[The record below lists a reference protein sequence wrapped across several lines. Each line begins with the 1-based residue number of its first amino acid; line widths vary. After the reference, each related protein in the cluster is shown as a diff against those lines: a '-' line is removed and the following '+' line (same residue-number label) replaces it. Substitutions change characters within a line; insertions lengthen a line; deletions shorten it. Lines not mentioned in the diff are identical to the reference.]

1 MKTKI
6 YNTRQLTDS
15 QIAQLAADLS
25 AGAVAVFATDTVYG
39 IGTGA
44 LCEESIRRI
53 YALKKRP
60 ASQPLQLLAAD
71 FIHVQEWVDFGPGA
85 RHVAQVFWPG
95 ALTLIV
101 PPSQKGKAL
110 LRGSQALGFRV
121 PAYLPLLR
129 ILAQMQTPLAST
141 SANLHASP
149 TLTQEEEVVKQ
160 FDTKVE
166 YILTDGTLS
175 PQASTVLDATSP
187 TPKLLRA
194 GSVLEEELLRVFED
208 ADDFV

>member
-6 YNTRQLTDS
+6 YNIRQLSDEQRT
-15 QIAQLAADLS
+15 QLAADLS

-44 LCEESIRRI
+44 FCRESIARI

-60 ASQPLQLLAAD
+60 ASQPLQLLLPD
-71 FIHVQEWVDFGPGA
+71 FLHAQEWVELSPGA
-85 RHVAQVFWPG
+85 LHVAQVFWPG

-101 PPSQKGKAL
+101 PPSEKGKKL
-110 LRGSQALGFRV
+110 LTGSPALGLRV
-121 PAYLPLLR
+121 PAHLPLLR
-129 ILAQMQTPLAST
+129 ILAQMSMPLAST
-141 SANLHASP
+141 SANLHSCP
-149 TLTQEEEVVKQ
+149 VLTQEEEVVKQ

-175 PQASTVLDATSP
+175 PLASTVLDATSP
-187 TPKLLRA
+187 APKILRT
-194 GSVLEEELLRVFED
+194 GSILEEELRRVFED

>member
-6 YNTRQLTDS
+6 YNAHQLTEE

-44 LCEESIRRI
+44 LCEPSIARI
-53 YALKKRP
+53 YELKKRP
-60 ASQPLQLLAAD
+60 ASQPLQLLTSD
-71 FIHVQEWVDFGPGA
+71 FLHVQQWVKFSPGA
-85 RHVAQVFWPG
+85 LHVAQVFWPG

-101 PPSQKGKAL
+101 PPSEKGKVF
-110 LRGSQALGFRV
+110 LRGGKALGFRV

-129 ILAQMQTPLAST
+129 ILAQMPMPLAST
-141 SANLHASP
+141 SANLHGSP
-149 TLTQEEEVVKQ
+149 TLTREEEVVKQ

-166 YILTDGTLS
+166 YIVTDGTLS
-175 PQASTVLDATSP
+175 PLASTVLDATSP
-187 TPKLLRA
+187 QANVLRA
-194 GSVLEEELLRVFED
+194 GNILEEELLRVFKD
-208 ADDFV
+208 TDDFV